1 MTVPHLAIY
10 ATHHTQSRGRLEHE
24 ETSKFRTPFQR
35 DRDRILHSQAFR
47 RLKDK
52 TQVFIAPKSAHT
64 RTRLTHTL
72 EVAQITRTMARYLNV
87 DEDLAE
93 TIALSHDLGHPPF
106 GHVGED
112 ALADFMQP
120 YGGFDHNDQAL
131 RVVTKLEKRY
141 PLWDGLNLT
150 WETLEGLIKHNGPLK
165 QQKDTDAIL
174 PPSIRDFNQ
183 DFDLEP
189 HTQSGI
195 ESQLAAIADD
205 IAYNHH
211 DMEDGLNAGYFTLE
225 SMGAEIPHV
234 ATVVR
239 EVQNQYTN
247 LDDSILKAEV
257 IRRLMG
263 EMVEDVLIETKHRLS
278 HYTPQSAEDVR
289 ALPEPLV
296 AFSDAMRVREG
307 VLKKYLYNNMY
318 RHPDI
323 MIERHDATEKIRAL
337 AHFFMEH
344 PDAMTVPLD
353 HKAKAQKD
361 TLARTV
367 LDYLACMTDNYAQD
381 YMNQF
386 NL

>member
-1 MTVPHLAIY
+1 MPVSHLAKF
-10 ATHHTQSRGRLEHE
+10 ATHHTQSQGRLIDEQN
-24 ETSKFRTPFQR
+24 SQFRTPFQR

-72 EVAQITRTMARYLNV
+72 EVAQITRTMARHLNV

-93 TIALSHDLGHPPF
+93 TVALSHDLGHPPF

-112 ALADFMQP
+112 ALSDFMEP

-131 RVVTKLEKRY
+131 RVVTTLERRY
-141 PLWDGLNLT
+141 PRWDGLNLT
-150 WETLEGLIKHNGPLK
+150 WETLEGLVKHNGPLK
-165 QQKDTDAIL
+165 NKDDGDEVL
-174 PPSIRDFNQ
+174 PPSIRAFNTH
-183 DFDLEP
+183 FDLEP

-205 IAYNHH
+205 VAYNHH
-211 DMEDGLNAGYFTLE
+211 DMEDGLNADYFTLE
-225 SMGAEIPHV
+225 TIGDALPHV
-234 ATVVR
+234 AQVIRGVKN
-239 EVQNQYTN
+239 EYTN

-263 EMVEDVLIETKHRLS
+263 EMIEDVLSETQRRLS
-278 HYTPQSAEDVR
+278 EYAPQSAIEVR
-289 ALPEPLV
+289 ALNQPLV
-296 AFSDAMRVREG
+296 AFSDDMRSKEKD
-307 VLKKYLYNNMY
+307 LKSFLYSNMY
-318 RHPDI
+318 RHPNI
-323 MIERHDATEKIRAL
+323 MDERENALQKVRAL
-337 AHFFMEH
+337 AQHFMEH
-344 PDAMTVPLD
+344 PQTMTRTPHHDIVAN
-353 HKAKAQKD
+353 KEQ
-361 TLARTV
+361 LARTV

-381 YMNQF
+381 SIQQF

>member
-1 MTVPHLAIY
+1 MTVSPLAKF
-10 ATHHTQSRGRLEHE
+10 ATHHQQTRGRLIAEG
-24 ETSKFRTPFQR
+24 TSQFRTPFQR

-52 TQVFIAPKSAHT
+52 TQVFIDPKSAHT

-106 GHVGED
+106 GHIGED
-112 ALADFMQP
+112 ALSEFMKP

-131 RVVTKLEKRY
+131 RVVTRLEKRY

-150 WETLEGLIKHNGPLK
+150 WETLEGLIKHNGPLMS
-165 QQKDTDAIL
+165 KDDPLTVL
-174 PPSIRDFNQ
+174 PPSIRAFNEK
-183 DFDLEP
+183 FDLEP

-205 IAYNHH
+205 VAYNHH
-211 DMEDGLNAGYFTLE
+211 DMEDGLNADYFTLT
-225 SMGAEIPHV
+225 EIGQQIPYV
-234 ATVVR
+234 ADVIR
-239 EVQNQYTN
+239 AVQDDYTN

-263 EMVEDVLIETKHRLS
+263 EMVEDVLTETQCRLS
-278 HYTPQSAEDVR
+278 LYTPQSAEDVR
-289 ALPEPLV
+289 ALPESLV
-296 AFSDAMRVREG
+296 AFSTDMRDREK
-307 VLKKYLYNNMY
+307 VLKKYLYSNMY

-323 MIERHDATEKIRAL
+323 MEERRDATHKITAL
-337 AHFFMEH
+337 ANFFMEN
-344 PDAMTVPLD
+344 PKDMTIPLE
-353 HKAKAQKD
+353 AGVGQQKD

-367 LDYLACMTDNYAQD
+367 LDYLACMTDKYAHD
-381 YMNQF
+381 YINQF